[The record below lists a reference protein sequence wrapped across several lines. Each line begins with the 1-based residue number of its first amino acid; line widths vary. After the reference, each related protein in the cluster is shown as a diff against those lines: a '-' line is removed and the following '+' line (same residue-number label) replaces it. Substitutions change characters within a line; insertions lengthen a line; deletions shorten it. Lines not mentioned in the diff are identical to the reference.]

1 MTKGNTII
9 NILGQRFLRVL
20 SLFLT
25 TAGLLLSPCTAV
37 HADTGSKYNLNINMT
52 GTVMANG
59 SCVFNQGGTVTI
71 DFLQVKLKGA
81 SNNNVELD
89 GDYVKPLATEFTC
102 TGDTAGLLQMRFNSA
117 SGTYVTHGGTQVLS
131 TTSNLIGIQ
140 LLVNGEAQSMG
151 EWFDINQSSPPTL
164 EAQLVQLSTDNT
176 EDVKNGDTFSASGT
190 LIMAFN

>member
-1 MTKGNTII
+1 MTKGNTIN
-9 NILGQRFLRVL
+9 NILGQRFLRIL

-25 TAGLLLSPCTAV
+25 TAALLLSPCITV

-81 SNNNVELD
+81 SDNNVELD
-89 GDYVKPLATEFTC
+89 GDYVKPLATQFTC
-102 TGDTAGLLQMRFNSA
+102 SGDSAGLLQMRFNSA
-117 SGTYVTHGGTQVLS
+117 SGTYVAHSGTQVLS

-140 LLVNGEAQSMG
+140 LLVNGVAQSMG
-151 EWFDINQSSPPTL
+151 EWFDINQSTPPTL

-176 EDVKNGDTFSASGT
+176 EGVKNGDTFTASGT